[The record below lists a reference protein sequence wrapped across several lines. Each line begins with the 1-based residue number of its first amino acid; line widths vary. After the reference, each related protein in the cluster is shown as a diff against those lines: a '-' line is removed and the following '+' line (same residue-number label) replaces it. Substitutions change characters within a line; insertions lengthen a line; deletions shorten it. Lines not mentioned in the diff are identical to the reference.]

1 MSLNSLFQKA
11 LNALEFNK
19 IITLLEECAVC
30 EDAKAKCRAVLPLTD
45 EEEINFLLKNTDDAR
60 VFMAKRGTP
69 YFSGLKNI
77 LPSLNRAV
85 LGSALS
91 MKELLDIASVL
102 KACRGIVAFRA
113 EASDMTTTIDNI
125 FNSVSANKY
134 FEEKIFNSIISE
146 EEMADNASSE
156 LYDFRRKLKGASNK
170 IRELLN
176 KIIHSQTYQK
186 FLQDPIITV
195 RGDRYVIPVKQEN
208 RNEISGLIHDTS
220 SSGATVFIEPMS
232 VVEANNE
239 LKVLFAKEQK
249 EIERILYALSAEA
262 STFADSISISYEM
275 ACELD
280 FIFAKAKLADKQ
292 KSSMPRVNTRGFVE
306 LKKARHPLLD
316 KNSAVPIDVILGDEY
331 STLVITGPNT
341 GGKTVTLKTIGLLQV
356 MAQSGLHIPVADHSE
371 ISVFENIYA
380 DIGDE
385 QSIEQSLSTFSSHMT
400 NIVKII
406 DLVDSNSLVLFDELG
421 AGTDPVEGAG
431 LAVSILEYIR
441 SFGARIVAT
450 THYPELKIYALETKG
465 VQNASCEFNVD
476 TLKPTYRL
484 ITGIPGRSNAFAIAQ
499 RLGLNEHIIDRAK
512 NIISDESSRFEDVL
526 DDLEQN
532 RRKIEGERVIAESE
546 RANMQKLKMD
556 FERQKSELEVKL
568 KKENE
573 KAIIEAKKI
582 IDEVKEQANILL
594 NELDELRK
602 QKDSEDFKEKL
613 NNMKANTKATFHKLE
628 NKITPVENRSNKDYK
643 LPRPLRIGDTVW
655 VLSVDK
661 EGTVETLQDSSN
673 HLTVKVGIMKLK
685 LKVSDLM
692 LIENKVNVPKDNSYV
707 HISVNKE
714 KGLAKTE
721 LNLRGMTVL
730 EAESEIDMFIDNAVM
745 AGLSPISIIH
755 GKGTG
760 ALRSAVHSILKTNKS
775 VKSFRLGKYGEGED
789 GVTIIEL
796 K

>member
-1 MSLNSLFQKA
+1 MSLNPLFQKA

-19 IITLLEECAVC
+19 IIVLLEECAVSD
-30 EDAKAKCRAVLPLTD
+30 DAKSKCRAILPLTD

-60 VFMAKRGTP
+60 IFMAKRGTP
-69 YFSGLKNI
+69 SFSGLKNI

-102 KACRGIVAFRA
+102 RACRGIVAFRA
-113 EASDMTTTIDNI
+113 EESEMKTTIDNI
-125 FNSVSANKY
+125 FNAVTANKY
-134 FEEKIFNSIISE
+134 LEEKIFNSIISE

-156 LYDFRRKLKGASNK
+156 LYDIRRKLKGASNK

-186 FLQDPIITV
+186 YLQDPIITV

-208 RNEISGLIHDTS
+208 RNEIAGLIHDTS

-239 LKVLFAKEQK
+239 LKVLYAKEQK

-262 STFADSISISYEM
+262 ASFADSITISYEM

-292 KSSMPRVNTRGFVE
+292 KASMPNVNTRGFIE

-316 KNSAVPIDVILGDEY
+316 KSTAVPIDVVLGGDY
-331 STLVITGPNT
+331 GTLVITGPNT
-341 GGKTVTLKTIGLLQV
+341 GGKTVTLKTIGILQV
-356 MAQSGLHIPVADHSE
+356 MAQSGLHIPASDNSE

-406 DLVDSNSLVLFDELG
+406 DLVDRNNLVLFDELG

-441 SFGARIVAT
+441 SFGAKIVAT

-512 NIISDESSRFEDVL
+512 DIISDENSRFEDVL

-546 RANMQKLKMD
+546 RANLQKLKMD
-556 FERQKSELEVKL
+556 FERQKAELEVKL

-573 KAIIEAKKI
+573 KAIIEAQKI
-582 IDEVKEQANILL
+582 IDEVKEQANSLI

-613 NNMKANTKATFHKLE
+613 NNMKSNTKATFHKLE
-628 NKITPVENRSNKDYK
+628 NKITPVENKSNKGYK
-643 LPRPLRIGDTVW
+643 LPRALRVGDTVR

-661 EGTVETLQDSSN
+661 EGTVQSLADSSG
-673 HLTVKVGIMKLK
+673 HLTVQVGIMKLK
-685 LKVSDLM
+685 LKISDLV
-692 LIENKVNVPKDNSYV
+692 LIENKTVRANDNSFV
-707 HISVNKE
+707 SFSKNTDK
-714 KGLAKTE
+714 KPAKLE

-730 EAESEIDMFIDNAVM
+730 EAEAEIDMFIDNAVM
-745 AGLSPISIIH
+745 AGITPISIIH

-760 ALRSAVHSILKTNKS
+760 ALRCAVHSSLKANKS
-775 VKSFRLGKYGEGED
+775 IKSFRLGKYGEGED